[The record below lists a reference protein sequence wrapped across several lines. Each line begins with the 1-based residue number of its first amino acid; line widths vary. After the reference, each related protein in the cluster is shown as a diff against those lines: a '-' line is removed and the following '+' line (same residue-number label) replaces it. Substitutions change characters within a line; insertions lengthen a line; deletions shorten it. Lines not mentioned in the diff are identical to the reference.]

1 MLSWHN
7 SFHLVRN
14 TVGYEWLANTH
25 SLLSGWTA
33 YYKSDVKMFGAKV
46 KTAVMVSK
54 LVPNSNKAQLF
65 TYAVHRMVVPINGRR
80 HFSSIS
86 G

>member
-1 MLSWHN
+1 MLCWHN

-33 YYKSDVKMFGAKV
+33 YYTSDIKMFGAKV

-54 LVPNSNKAQLF
+54 LMPNSNKAQLL
-65 TYAVHRMVVPINGRR
+65 TYAVHKKVVPIIGRGYL
-80 HFSSIS
+80 SSVS